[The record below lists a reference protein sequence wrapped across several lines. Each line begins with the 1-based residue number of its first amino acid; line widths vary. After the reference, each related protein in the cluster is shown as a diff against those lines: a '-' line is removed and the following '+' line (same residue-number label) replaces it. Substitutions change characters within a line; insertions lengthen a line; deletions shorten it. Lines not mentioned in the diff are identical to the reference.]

1 MIIAII
7 ARHDMPKKAI
17 ANSELNIKPG
27 HNPGFFCHDVNEF
40 RLMLVKCFM
49 FKYIDKI
56 MANAFFAL
64 LLSFFATATFAE
76 DIQRGTITSC
86 AYQAGTAYQ
95 IQNIRQ
101 TEDDNWQTFVAKIN
115 KIYADSQGRDD
126 LLIIAK
132 SVFIYPADK
141 SLEFIH
147 DEILNACVARQQ
159 GTESKF

>member
-1 MIIAII
+1 
-7 ARHDMPKKAI
+7 
-17 ANSELNIKPG
+17 
-27 HNPGFFCHDVNEF
+27 
-40 RLMLVKCFM
+40 
-49 FKYIDKI
+49 
-56 MANAFFAL
+56 MAYVFFAV
-64 LLSFFATATFAE
+64 LLSLFATATSAE

-101 TEDDNWQTFVAKIN
+101 TEGDDWQSFEAKVS

-132 SVFIYPADK
+132 WVFIYPADK

-147 DEILNACVARQQ
+147 DEMLNACITRQQ
-159 GTESKF
+159 GTEPKF